1 MVNIK
6 IMKKLKKTIALLVAV
21 LSMSSCASL
30 YDHFTYTE
38 TIEAKLATLSLME
51 KSDSPFTENED
62 EVVDVKN
69 QLEKMEIY
77 EKGKSRNDITGK
89 MWELLRSDEHL
100 VGSYLKLW
108 EEKGSLNPEFAEQ
121 AIPQIEEAYDLML
134 LFETKKDK
142 KAQNALT
149 EFIKHL

>member
-1 MVNIK
+1 
-6 IMKKLKKTIALLVAV
+6 MKTLKNTCIILITTLTV
-21 LSMSSCASL
+21 MSCASL

-38 TIEAKLATLSLME
+38 TIETKLATLSLMK

-62 EVVDVKN
+62 EVIELKN

-77 EKGKSRNDITGK
+77 EKGKKKNEITGK
-89 MWELLRSDEHL
+89 MWELLSSDEHL

-108 EEKGSLNPEFAEQ
+108 EEKETLSPVFVEE

-142 KAQNALT
+142 ESQNLLT
-149 EFIKHL
+149 QFINNL

>member
-1 MVNIK
+1 M
-6 IMKKLKKTIALLVAV
+6 
-21 LSMSSCASL
+21 SCASL

-38 TIEAKLATLSLME
+38 TIETKLATLSLMK

-62 EVVDVKN
+62 EVIELKN

-77 EKGKSRNDITGK
+77 EKGKKKNEITGK
-89 MWELLRSDEHL
+89 MWELLSSDEHL

-108 EEKGSLNPEFAEQ
+108 EEKETLSPVFVEE

-142 KAQNALT
+142 ESQNLLT
-149 EFIKHL
+149 QFINNL

>member
-1 MVNIK
+1 
-6 IMKKLKKTIALLVAV
+6 MKTLKNTCIILIATLTAL
-21 LSMSSCASL
+21 SCASL

-38 TIEAKLATLSLME
+38 TIETKLATLSLMK
-51 KSDSPFTENED
+51 KSNSPFTENED
-62 EVVDVKN
+62 EVIDLQN

-77 EKGKSRNDITGK
+77 EKGKKKNEITGK
-89 MWELLRSDEHL
+89 MWELLSSDGHL

-108 EEKGSLNPEFAEQ
+108 EEKETLSPAFIEE

-142 KAQNALT
+142 QSQNALT
-149 EFIKHL
+149 QFINNL

>member
-1 MVNIK
+1 
-6 IMKKLKKTIALLVAV
+6 MKKLKKTIVLLITV
-21 LSMSSCASL
+21 LSISSCASL

-38 TIEAKLATLSLME
+38 TIETKLSTLSLMK
-51 KSDSPFTENED
+51 KSDSPFEDNQNEVAD
-62 EVVDVKN
+62 LKT

-77 EKGKSRNDITGK
+77 EKGKKRNEISGK
-89 MWELLRSDEHL
+89 MWELLGSNEHL

-108 EEKGSLNPEFAEQ
+108 EEKGSLNPSFAEE

-142 KAQNALT
+142 KSQNALT
-149 EFIKHL
+149 EFIKNL